1 MSETTPSPNNKEAPA
16 NQPPKEVPVNQPPK
30 ETPATNKEAPATN
43 KEAPVNKEAPA
54 NKDATDKETPASPP
68 PHHVSDVDTWGGPD
82 RNYFVFVVLSILFGF
97 FGLDHMYL
105 RSYGTGFYKLL
116 VNVLALGLWYWWDIL
131 QIATEAKK
139 VRTEGLSSPMDWIR
153 GIGRGVFMDDV
164 PKQPV
169 PTSQKSYL
177 IYTFLAVM
185 FGWLGADKF
194 YLGEYFQGFVKL
206 ISCFNLFLLLFGWIW
221 VAWDAVHAFFM
232 TESILKD
239 GIKAPMPYSFLFSSA
254 TPGDIFKVSTSP
266 SGAAGESCFFCPPD
280 LSSLFSAFSP
290 KTLYK
295 DIAIPLMTPQI
306 VKAIDGIG
314 TVAKCGL
321 PSCDLPTLPSLPS
334 LPTLSSLPSTQM
346 PSLPSG
352 PTLSSLP
359 SAQMPSLPTTSLQE
373 GLKAVNALANQ
384 GKPAPQAGGARELG
398 GPGPVIAGAL
408 AAVVLA
414 GGLKGFYDVLV
425 QQLG

>member
-1 MSETTPSPNNKEAPA
+1 
-16 NQPPKEVPVNQPPK
+16 
-30 ETPATNKEAPATN
+30 
-43 KEAPVNKEAPA
+43 
-54 NKDATDKETPASPP
+54 
-68 PHHVSDVDTWGGPD
+68 
-82 RNYFVFVVLSILFGF
+82 
-97 FGLDHMYL
+97 
-105 RSYGTGFYKLL
+105 
-116 VNVLALGLWYWWDIL
+116 
-131 QIATEAKK
+131 
-139 VRTEGLSSPMDWIR
+139 
-153 GIGRGVFMDDV
+153 
-164 PKQPV
+164 
-169 PTSQKSYL
+169 
-177 IYTFLAVM
+177 
-185 FGWLGADKF
+185 LGADKF

-266 SGAAGESCFFCPPD
+266 SGTAEKESCLFCPPD

-321 PSCDLPTLPSLPS
+321 PSCDLPSLPSLPS
-334 LPTLSSLPSTQM
+334 LSSLPSTQI
-346 PSLPSG
+346 PTLPSV
-352 PTLSSLP
+352 
-359 SAQMPSLPTTSLQE
+359 QIPSLPTAVPSLQE

-384 GKPAPQAGGARELG
+384 GKPAPQAGGGSGDVG